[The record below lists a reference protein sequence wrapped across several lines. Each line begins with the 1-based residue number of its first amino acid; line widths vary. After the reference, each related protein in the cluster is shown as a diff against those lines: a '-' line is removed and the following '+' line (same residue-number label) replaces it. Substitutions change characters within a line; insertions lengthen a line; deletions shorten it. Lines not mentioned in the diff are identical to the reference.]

1 MQISLVVN
9 SVSSS
14 AWPKNSAF
22 LWRTALHLVSPV
34 RQGAPQSDFICVFSL
49 ARPVRHSSL
58 HFLLASR
65 TFGTTGIFSDSAW
78 KRKFKV
84 IKFQILSEKFFTAFP
99 VSDRV
104 TTHTNYNL
112 GYHKKKSLILY
123 MSDWKG
129 ANLYGKKNA
138 PTWIRLSWMWQWRW
152 LQKQQSISLLPHSAP
167 HSHCLVSLLI
177 IFY

>member
-1 MQISLVVN
+1 MHISLVAH

-14 AWPKNSAF
+14 AWPKIFAF
-22 LWRTALHLVSPV
+22 LWRSALHLVSSV

-78 KRKFKV
+78 KRKFKM
-84 IKFQILSEKFFTAFP
+84 IKFHILSEKFFTSIVFLLSPCQTKSPSTQTIIRAIT
-99 VSDRV
+99 R
-104 TTHTNYNL
+104 NR
-112 GYHKKKSLILY
+112 SLILY

-138 PTWIRLSWMWQWRW
+138 PTWIRLPWMWQWRW
-152 LQKQQSISLLPHSAP
+152 LKKQQSISLF
-167 HSHCLVSLLI
+167 LLHTATV
-177 IFY
+177 